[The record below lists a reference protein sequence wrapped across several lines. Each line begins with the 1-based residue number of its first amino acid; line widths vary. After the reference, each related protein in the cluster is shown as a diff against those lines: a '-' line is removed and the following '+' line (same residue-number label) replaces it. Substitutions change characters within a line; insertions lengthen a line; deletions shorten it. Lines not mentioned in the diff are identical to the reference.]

1 MSASIVS
8 HPQNEQQSK
17 PVAWLTAGR
26 WPVLAI
32 VVLAFVLRLVNL
44 GGRPLWY
51 DEAFA
56 VLYAEKP
63 FEAMVYG
70 TLTQVGG
77 AAADVHPLFFYSI
90 LHAWMGVVGQSPLAV
105 RALSALLGIAT
116 VVVAYL
122 LACRLFDRRT
132 GLAAA
137 VIVAVAPFPIYY
149 AQEARMYALLGLA
162 AITAL
167 YFFVRAWAGGR
178 RRDWIAFGIFGALT
192 LYAHNLGFAFIAGLD
207 LWIAWTWLR
216 SGLARVLAQKPF
228 GSDWVHL
235 RPALLS
241 HLLMI
246 GLFAPWLAIVPSQF
260 GKIQQA
266 YWVPQP
272 GLAQVVQTILIF
284 HFAYD
289 NQSLPGWLLP
299 PALFFSLM
307 IIAVITLEL
316 VRTQRQTSNL
326 PRPAGASQ
334 PVLASG
340 PGGGQSPISNP
351 LLPTPYSLL
360 LFLTLTPPVLTFVV
374 SQFRPVFVVRALLPS
389 ALAYY
394 VLVAGVLVAGAIPKP
409 VKWGLLL
416 PSTVLVALSLANH
429 YTYAQFPRSPF
440 DRAAA
445 FLHSHYQPADV
456 IVHSNKLTFFPTHY
470 YDRALP
476 QTFIADE
483 PGSPSDSLAYP
494 TQQALGLFATP
505 DIAAATRGY
514 ERVWFVIF
522 RRAVDEYRA
531 AGYPDHPQRVW
542 LEQHYKLISVT
553 SFNDLDVYEYQSGP
567 LPAALLRPQEPR
579 R

>member
-1 MSASIVS
+1 LRGRIFS
-8 HPQNEQQSK
+8 
-17 PVAWLTAGR
+17 LAGLR
-26 WPVLAI
+26 PEPAI
-32 VVLAFVLRLVNL
+32 VGLAFVLRLINL

-105 RALSALLGIAT
+105 RALSALLGTAT

-132 GLAAA
+132 GLAAGA
-137 VIVAVAPFPIYY
+137 IVAVAPFPIYY
-149 AQEARMYALLGLA
+149 SQEARMYALLGLA
-162 AITAL
+162 AITAV
-167 YFFVRAWAGGR
+167 YFFVRAWVDGR
-178 RRDWIAFGIFGALT
+178 RRDWIAFGIFGALA

-207 LWIAWTWLR
+207 FWIAWTWLR
-216 SGLARVLAQKPF
+216 LGLSKAFVKPI
-228 GSDWVHL
+228 GSNWRNF
-235 RPALLS
+235 RPVLLS

-260 GKIQQA
+260 GKIQQS

-272 GLAQVVQTILIF
+272 GLAQVVQTILVF

-307 IIAVITLEL
+307 VMAVVSLEL
-316 VRTQRQTSNL
+316 GRAKRQTLNPLL
-326 PRPAGASQ
+326 PTPNS
-334 PVLASG
+334 
-340 PGGGQSPISNP
+340 

-360 LFLTLTPPVLTFVV
+360 LFLTLTPPILTFVV
-374 SQFRPVFVVRALLPS
+374 SQLRPVFVIRALLPS

-394 VLVAGVLVAGAIPKP
+394 VLVAGVLVAGAVPKP

-416 PSTVLVALSLANH
+416 SSAAVVALSLVNH
-429 YTYAQFPRSPF
+429 FTYAQFPRSPF
-440 DRAAA
+440 DQAAA

-456 IVHSNKLTFFPTHY
+456 IVHSNKLTFFPTYY
-470 YDRALP
+470 YDRTLP

-505 DIAAATRGY
+505 DMATATRGY

-522 RRAVDEYRA
+522 RRAIDEYRA
-531 AGYPDHPQRVW
+531 AGYPDHPQRAW
-542 LEQHYKLISVT
+542 LEQHYKLVSVT

-567 LPAALLRPQEPR
+567 PPAAFLRPQEPR

>member
-1 MSASIVS
+1 MSASIAP
-8 HPQNEQQSK
+8 HFQNEQQSK
-17 PVAWLTAGR
+17 SASWLTTGR
-26 WPVLAI
+26 WPVLASAA
-32 VVLAFVLRLVNL
+32 LALGLRLVNL

-63 FEAMVYG
+63 FEAMAYG

-90 LHAWMGVVGQSPLAV
+90 LHAWMGIVGQSPLAV
-105 RALSALLGIAT
+105 RVLSALLGTAT
-116 VVVAYL
+116 VIVAYL
-122 LACRLFDRRT
+122 LARRLFDQRT

-137 VIVAVAPFPIYY
+137 VIIAVAPFPIYY
-149 AQEARMYALLGLA
+149 SQEARMYALLGLA
-162 AITAL
+162 AIAAV
-167 YFFVRAWAGGR
+167 YFFVRAWVDGQW
-178 RRDWIAFGIFGALT
+178 RDWIAFGSFGALA

-216 SGLARVLAQKPF
+216 PALARLLSRPEGFQKPF

-235 RPALLS
+235 RPVVLS
-241 HLLMI
+241 HLLLI

-260 GKIQQA
+260 GKIQQS

-272 GLAQVVQTILIF
+272 GLAQIVQTILIF

-289 NQSLPGWLLP
+289 NQSLPSWLLP

-307 IIAVITLEL
+307 IMAVVALEL
-316 VRTQRQTSNL
+316 ARAKRQTSNL
-326 PRPAGASQ
+326 
-334 PVLASG
+334 
-340 PGGGQSPISNP
+340 QSPISNP
-351 LLPTPYSLL
+351 LLPTPPLWAALPYSLL
-360 LFLTLTPPVLTFVV
+360 LFLTLTPPILIFIV
-374 SQFRPVFVVRALLPS
+374 SQFRPVFVIRALLPS

-394 VLVAGVLVAGAIPKP
+394 VLVAGVLVAGAVPKP

-416 PSTVLVALSLANH
+416 PSAALIALSLANH

-440 DRAAA
+440 DQAAA

-456 IVHSNKLTFFPTHY
+456 IVHSNKLTFFPTYY
-470 YDRALP
+470 YDRTLP

-483 PGSPSDSLAYP
+483 PGSASDSLAYP

-505 DIAAATRGY
+505 DIATATRGY

-567 LPAALLRPQEPR
+567 LPAAFVRPQEPR